1 MFAKVR
7 SKFYLILY
15 NPSKNFPKG
24 QFFAKARCLTI
35 SVLNL
40 IAQFFHQNVP
50 TGGSTCRWQN
60 QQWSKC
66 SVTCGV
72 GFQTRKKY
80 LETPV
85 PPNVDP
91 RDIDFEECGNKTFED
106 TRPCFGPKC
115 TGSTINY

>member
-1 MFAKVR
+1 M
-7 SKFYLILY
+7 
-15 NPSKNFPKG
+15 PKHPV
-24 QFFAKARCLTI
+24 LTT

-115 TGSTINY
+115 TGSTIKNYGTMIQTKTVPVFWYNYFF